1 VYDGAKKTD
10 MKHLFSKEGEKAL
23 LDVLEFK
30 PLLALDFD
38 GTLAPIVARPESARV
53 SATVALGLKTI
64 GQYLQVAII
73 SGRRIDDLRQRVGF
87 EPNFIIG
94 NHGTEDPQ
102 EPASE
107 QLALA
112 LDPLRHCLQQA
123 QSQLQGAEVTVED
136 KHYSLAL
143 HYRLAHDRPRA
154 LEVINTLL
162 SQAGSN
168 LHVFGGKLVVNVM
181 APAAPDKADAI
192 WRLVRRLNARSAI
205 FVGDDLNDE
214 PVFQRADPHWLTVK
228 VGRDNP
234 RSQAQ
239 FCLDHAQE
247 VGLMLDKM
255 AAALSS
261 TR

>member
-1 VYDGAKKTD
+1 

-23 LDVLEFK
+23 LDVLQLK
-30 PLLALDFD
+30 PLLAFDFD

-53 SATVALGLKTI
+53 SATVALGLNTI
-64 GQYLQVAII
+64 GQHLQVAII
-73 SGRRIDDLRQRVGF
+73 SGRRIDDLRQRLGF
-87 EPNFIIG
+87 KPQFIIG

-102 EPASE
+102 EPVSE
-107 QLALA
+107 QFALA
-112 LDPLRHCLQQA
+112 LNPLRERLQQA
-123 QSQLQGAEVTVED
+123 HSLLQSAEVTVED

-143 HYRLAHDRPRA
+143 HYRLAHDRTRA
-154 LEVINTLL
+154 LAVITDLLDEVG
-162 SQAGSN
+162 AG

-181 APAAPDKADAI
+181 SPSAPNKADAV
-192 WRLVRRLNARSAI
+192 WRLVQRQNAQSAV

-214 PVFQRADPHWLTVK
+214 PVFERADPHWLTVK

-234 RSQAQ
+234 QTKAQ

-255 AAALSS
+255 ANVLA
-261 TR
+261 TPQ

>member
-1 VYDGAKKTD
+1 

-23 LDVLEFK
+23 LDVLQFQ
-30 PLLALDFD
+30 PLLAFDFD
-38 GTLAPIVARPESARV
+38 GTLAPIVARPESARI

-64 GQYLQVAII
+64 GQHLQVAII
-73 SGRRIDDLRQRVGF
+73 SGRRIDDLRQRIGF
-87 EPNFIIG
+87 EPHFIIG

-102 EPASE
+102 EPVSD

-112 LDPLRHCLQQA
+112 LNPLRQRLQQEQA
-123 QSQLQGAEVTVED
+123 LLQAAEVTVED
-136 KHYSLAL
+136 KHYSVAL
-143 HYRLAHDRPRA
+143 HYRLAHDRPHA
-154 LEVINTLL
+154 LEVITTLL
-162 SQAGSN
+162 KQVGAG

-181 APAAPDKADAI
+181 ATPAPNKADAI
-192 WRLVRRLNARSAI
+192 WRLVHRLNTRSAV

-214 PVFQRADPHWLTVK
+214 PVFERADPYWLTVK

-255 AAALSS
+255 AAALSAS
-261 TR
+261 R